1 MDRMDISQKLSAE
14 ARKDRIALIIGAS
27 VMTLLLF
34 FSVSVSDFIDH
45 GVLSKLILLLTKAA
59 LMGVSVF
66 LVLRLTNRIKN
77 NSLSAGMH
85 IVIESVPMVCAL
97 MDREHNL
104 VYCNEETP
112 KVYGLDDR
120 EAYYGG
126 FDSVTLKSQPDGSD
140 SYSKMGEH
148 VAAALQ
154 DGSKSFRWWRQ
165 TAKGEPLPLEVT
177 LIRVFFNGSNHLLEF
192 SKDLRKDMLV
202 QKQENVMKERM
213 QVLLDTSPLLCTV
226 YNEQGVPIEV
236 NREVEKLL
244 GINDRKR
251 FLSDIGEFLPQYQ
264 PDGTASSQRKDELLA
279 DVMQNGFKRYELM
292 YRHTNGTPIPMDE
305 ISHCVVLDG
314 TKQVISYSRDLRD
327 YYREKEKDRAMQQKI
342 QYMMEQQDGYVREQ
356 VQSINDSADAIRR
369 MISSIQSVNKTLQHS
384 NESVKGLE
392 EASVMGHSSLSTVVS
407 DIQEIAR
414 ESKSLLEINSVM
426 QSIASQTNLLS
437 MNAAIEAAHAGES
450 GRGFAVVADE
460 IRKLAESS
468 SAQSKT
474 IGAVLKKIAGSID
487 KITKSTDNV
496 LGKFGAIDDGVKAVA
511 EQEGNILSAMQEQ
524 SNGSEQVLRSMGA
537 VNEVTNRV
545 KENARRMV
553 ESSKEIVL
561 QSKSSLQDE
570 PESFTDAITNARSR
584 QYFSENAERELRD
597 CLSSNRDF
605 SLIMLGLKRFEDG
618 GTVGGEESD
627 VEILKILVA
636 RTRNTFKQGTLLAR
650 FEAGRFVVTL
660 PGVSRMTALKLAN
673 QIRTKIESSPF
684 RLVGDTV
691 AVAATVALASQE
703 NGSTLQELV
712 EHASGELDSQRTQ
725 M

>member
-1 MDRMDISQKLSAE
+1 MDHMDISHKLNKD
-14 ARKDRIALIIGAS
+14 ARRDKIALIVGAS

-45 GVLSKLILLLTKAA
+45 GFLSKLILLLTKAS
-59 LMGVSVF
+59 LMAVSVF
-66 LVLRLTNRIKN
+66 LVIRLTNRMKN

-85 IVIESVPMVCAL
+85 IVMESVPMVCTL
-97 MDREHNL
+97 MDTDRNL
-104 VYCNEETP
+104 VYCNQETP
-112 KVYGLDDR
+112 KVYGMKDR
-120 EAYYGG
+120 EAYYKD
-126 FDSVTLKSQPDGSD
+126 FRSITLKQQPDGTDSD
-140 SYSKMGEH
+140 SGMREH
-148 VAAALQ
+148 VRTAIR
-154 DGSKSFRWWRQ
+154 DGSAGFRWWRR
-165 TAKGEPLPLEVT
+165 TSSGESLPIEVT
-177 LIRVFFNGSNHLLEF
+177 LIRVFFNGSDHLLEF
-192 SKDLRKDMLV
+192 TKDLRKDLLV
-202 QKQENVMKERM
+202 QRQEQAMKERM

-226 YNEQGVPIEV
+226 YDENGVPVEV

-244 GINDRKR
+244 GIGERGR
-251 FLSDIGEFLPQYQ
+251 FLSGINDFLPQYQ
-264 PDGTASSQRKDELLA
+264 PDGTESGIRKSDILGE
-279 DVMQNGFKRYELM
+279 VMRDGFKRYELM
-292 YRHTNGTPIPMDE
+292 YRHADGTQIPMDE
-305 ISHCVVLDG
+305 MSHCVTLDG

-327 YYREKEKDRAMQQKI
+327 YYREKEKDRTMQQKI

-356 VQSINDSADAIRR
+356 VSSINESAAAVKR
-369 MISSIQSVNKTLQHS
+369 MIASIQSVNDTLQDS

-414 ESKSLLEINSVM
+414 ESESLLEINSVM

-487 KITKSTDNV
+487 KITRSTDNV

-511 EQEGNILSAMQEQ
+511 DQEGNIMKAMQEQ
-524 SNGSEQVLRSMGA
+524 SYGSEQVLRSMGA

-570 PESFTDAITNARSR
+570 PDSFTDPATSARSR
-584 QYFSENAERELRD
+584 QYFNESSERELRD
-597 CLSSNRDF
+597 CLASGTDF
-605 SLIMLGLKRFEDG
+605 SLIMLGLKRLGNPDDSG
-618 GTVGGEESD
+618 GGEHDAEM
-627 VEILKILVA
+627 LKILVA

-650 FEAGRFVVTL
+650 FEAERFVVTL
-660 PGVSRMTALKLAN
+660 PGVSRATATKLAG
-673 QIRTKIESSPF
+673 QVKAKIEGSPF
-684 RLVGDTV
+684 ALAGSVV
-691 AVAATVALASQE
+691 SVAASVGIASQE
-703 NGSTLQELV
+703 NGSTVRDLAAHACREL
-712 EHASGELDSQRTQ
+712 EGLG
-725 M
+725 